1 MSKRADWQSDQ
12 DFGREA
18 AALWLAVSGLAATKF
33 SLVAAAIETLT
44 EGKNIGET
52 RATTTVGPGC
62 VSRLRR
68 RRLEIA
74 LLLISVVTVA
84 LGAANLTGQASAS
97 ATGRSTATTVAKA
110 ACLTAGTGNKAV
122 VDLDS
127 NRSFA
132 RLRTIC
138 IGTLQLQ
145 GSAVI
150 DAGMLFVIHDVSP
163 AQYEDTEIVRVDLT
177 TYAVRSVPLGGAA
190 WIFAGL
196 GDIWVETDSTVSS
209 LVELSPSSLRVVNR
223 FADPDG
229 TWGFLPFG
237 GRLWF
242 IDNNDSLKT
251 LNPLSGRVSVVDLPW
266 LPAGLSPESI
276 TSSGGQLYL
285 LAASKK
291 TRATAIATYNPMSGA
306 HRLVSE
312 TGLGGGAGLLDV
324 TGRVLWVEPP
334 GGNMHEVTAFS
345 AQSLRPLT
353 DGFSDG
359 FLNGTWT
366 AVPDAG
372 DLWFQIAG
380 DPLEC
385 VSGRTGRVDTELR
398 LPNTFGSQNIA
409 EATPPGFVA
418 ADATNLVI
426 AANETHGANPSESG
440 IAVYAL
446 DPRCDA

>member
-110 ACLTAGTGNKAV
+110 ACSTAGTGNEAV

-127 NRSFA
+127 HRSFA
-132 RLRTIC
+132 RLRTVC

-145 GSAVI
+145 RSAVI
-150 DAGMLFVIHDVSP
+150 DAGALFVIHDVSP

-209 LVELSPSSLRVVNR
+209 LVELSPSSLRVLNR

-229 TWGFLPFG
+229 TWDFLPFG

-242 IDNNDSLKT
+242 IDNNSLRT
-251 LNPLSGRVSVVDLPW
+251 LNPISGRVSVVDLPW

-291 TRATAIATYNPMSGA
+291 TPATAIATYNPVSGA

-312 TGLGGGAGLLDV
+312 SGLGGGAGLLGV
-324 TGRVLWVEPP
+324 TDRVLWVGPP
-334 GGNMHEVTAFS
+334 GGNMHEVTAYS
-345 AQSLRPLT
+345 MQSLRPLVG
-353 DGFSDG
+353 GFSDG

-418 ADATNLVI
+418 ADATNLVV

-446 DPRCDA
+446 DPRCHA

>member
-1 MSKRADWQSDQ
+1 M
-12 DFGREA
+12 
-18 AALWLAVSGLAATKF
+18 
-33 SLVAAAIETLT
+33 
-44 EGKNIGET
+44 GET
-52 RATTTVGPGC
+52 RATTTVGPAC
-62 VSRLRR
+62 VSRLLR

-84 LGAANLTGQASAS
+84 LGAANLTDQASAS
-97 ATGRSTATTVAKA
+97 ATGRSTATTVAKE
-110 ACLTAGTGNKAV
+110 ACSTVVTGNEAV

-127 NRSFA
+127 HRSFA
-132 RLRTIC
+132 RLRTVC

-145 GSAVI
+145 RSAVI
-150 DAGMLFVIHDVSP
+150 DAGALFVIHDVSP

-209 LVELSPSSLRVVNR
+209 LVELSPSSLRVLNR

-229 TWGFLPFG
+229 TWRFLPFG

-242 IDNNDSLKT
+242 IDNYSLKT
-251 LNPLSGRVSVVDLPW
+251 LNPISGRISVVALPW
-266 LPAGLSPESI
+266 LPTGLSPESI
-276 TSSGGQLYL
+276 TSSGGQMYL
-285 LAASKK
+285 LAASQK
-291 TRATAIATYNPMSGA
+291 TPATAIATYNPVSGA

-312 TGLGGGAGLLDV
+312 TGLGGGAGLLGV

-334 GGNMHEVTAFS
+334 GGNMHEVTAYS
-345 AQSLRPLT
+345 MQSLRPLVG
-353 DGFSDG
+353 GFSDG

-409 EATPPGFVA
+409 EAMPPGFVA
-418 ADATNLVI
+418 ADATNLII
-426 AANETHGANPSESG
+426 AANETYGANPSESD